1 MEGLIGGRRFGSGKR
16 QRWCAACGKGPTGRG
31 ETRDSRRADGTVRGS
46 RALRTATDE
55 QSVVRSAARH
65 GSVSGRFSRARGPA
79 QQADAGFDRAK
90 EARSTL
96 PDETFRTGTREP
108 ATARGDGTN
117 RPAIRGRGSP
127 HRKVWV
133 SRRRRD
139 SFDLR
144 LARGSVQ
151 HFATRTSVR
160 SSWGARAT
168 ADRRV
173 RARRSKVGSL
183 EECPLTTELVAE
195 IGERHLPNS
204 GIIAAHFNR
213 LCCDARSASQR
224 RASRTRRERSS
235 STSSCGNGAEGRR
248 VSPAWQP
255 GKLVTERAAAMGERV
270 LQLRCDWPN
279 TLTAPQRL
287 LATGLTTNRRRS
299 EWQVTST

>member
-1 MEGLIGGRRFGSGKR
+1 MWKGASGARGNSRLAARGRNGPRQPGAEDGGRR
-16 QRWCAACGKGPTGRG
+16 
-31 ETRDSRRADGTVRGS
+31 E
-46 RALRTATDE
+46 
-55 QSVVRSAARH
+55 SVVRSAARH
-65 GSVSGRFSRARGPA
+65 GSVSGGFSRARVSA

-96 PDETFRTGTREP
+96 PDETCRTGTRQP

-117 RPAIRGRGSP
+117 RPAIRGQGSP
-127 HRKVWV
+127 HREVWV
-133 SRRRRD
+133 SWRRNG
-139 SFDLR
+139 SFDPR

-151 HFATRTSVR
+151 HFAARTSVR
-160 SSWGARAT
+160 SPWGARAG

-183 EECPLTTELVAE
+183 EECPLTTESVAE

-204 GIIAAHFNR
+204 GIIAAHSETSVKR
-213 LCCDARSASQR
+213 RSKRVER
-224 RASRTRRERSS
+224 RASRTRRERGS
-235 STSSCGNGAEGRR
+235 STGSRGSEAEGRR

-255 GKLVTERAAAMGERV
+255 DKLVTERVAAMGERV

-287 LATGLTTNRRRS
+287 PQKRD
-299 EWQVTST
+299 